1 MSKDENAGLLSKVV
15 KFVRNPTTNW
25 GDLDQQES
33 DRESS
38 YSKQMLKEMI
48 ERKRRNDFVRKREFD
63 MLRKMRR
70 SEVMAG
76 HDPGGRPSFF
86 QSSMPSK
93 PDDRAM
99 TLKKI
104 DEIEAQMSMQ
114 WWKTKQADSAVR
126 PNAFNPSVVDSNM
139 PGDSAQPQPDAPSK
153 VAYNPTEPA
162 PLRSADGRAGASYAG
177 PGQSGDPRTAMP
189 SGVTMPVQ
197 PVSQGQGDLSPE
209 ARARAEAPTQPSAL
223 TQANRSA
230 MNSNPIANQD
240 TSSGFTNSKLF
251 AIDVDEIAH
260 DPELE
265 EAAIRFANGD
275 DEGAE
280 AGLLEVLGPQGSRL
294 SHEETWLTLFDLYRA
309 TGKQD
314 RFENAAI
321 DFAGRFGR
329 SAPQW
334 ISLPD
339 AVGRMVAPAVAH
351 TSVNPDWTCPSH
363 IGTQSVV
370 ALTLA
375 MTKATPPWRLSWAKL
390 TTIDDAALEPLT
402 RLFTSWAT
410 QPVQLRF
417 MGGDKL
423 EQVLK
428 SATPSGDKS
437 VKPAWWNLRMEVLRV
452 MHRPDEFEL
461 VALDY
466 CVTYEVSPPS
476 WDNSRC
482 EYKPLMLDGTY
493 EAGHTIIGDAY
504 RDSSTG
510 GMSGYSDSKSANNS
524 SHRMSSVEL
533 AGQIMGDATEALE
546 TLDQRLLGADLMVI
560 SCARLVR
567 IDFSAAG
574 SLLNWASERQ
584 AEGRLVQFVEVHRL
598 VGAFFNVIGVSEHA
612 RVLHRKD

>member
-126 PNAFNPSVVDSNM
+126 PNAFNPSIVDSNM
-139 PGDSAQPQPDAPSK
+139 PGDSAQSQQDAPSK

-162 PLRSADGRAGASYAG
+162 PLRGSDGRMAASPADPRPGGLLPGAS
-177 PGQSGDPRTAMP
+177 
-189 SGVTMPVQ
+189 MPVQ
-197 PVSQGQGDLSPE
+197 PIQEGPVALS
-209 ARARAEAPTQPSAL
+209 AAAKARAEAPTQPSAL
-223 TQANRSA
+223 TQAKRSA
-230 MNSNPIANQD
+230 MNSNPIANQEGA
-240 TSSGFTNSKLF
+240 TTGFSNSKLF

-280 AGLLEVLGPQGSRL
+280 AGLLEVLGPQGTRL

-314 RFENAAI
+314 RYESAAI
-321 DFAGRFGR
+321 DFADRFGR

-339 AVGRMVAPAVAH
+339 AVGRMAAPASAQA
-351 TSVNPDWTCPSH
+351 SVNPDWTCPSH
-363 IGTQSVV
+363 IGSQTVV

-390 TTIDDAALEPLT
+390 ATIDDAALEPLT

-417 MGGDKL
+417 IGADKL
-423 EQVLK
+423 DQVLK
-428 SATPSGDKS
+428 AATPSGDKG

-482 EYKPLMLDGTY
+482 EYKPLLSDGTY

-510 GMSGYSDSKSANNS
+510 GMSGYVDSKANS

-546 TLDQRLLGADLMVI
+546 TLDQRLLGADLIVI
-560 SCARLVR
+560 SCARLIR